1 MQPYQILYYV
11 DDMQRSQQFY
21 ATILE
26 QDGAQ
31 LSPVFHAFSLIGG
44 WTLALLRRDGV
55 ETEVTPAGGTEL
67 IFSRPD
73 REAVNTTATTWRE
86 RGVRIALD
94 PVESRFGYSF
104 VALDPDGNRLRI
116 GYFPKG

>member
-11 DDMQRSQQFY
+11 DDMQKSQQFY

-26 QDGAQ
+26 QEGAQ
-31 LSPVFHAFSLIGG
+31 LSPVFHAFSLDGG

-55 ETEVTPAGGTEL
+55 EPEATPAGGSEL
-67 IFSRPD
+67 IFSHPD
-73 REAVNTTATTWRE
+73 RETVDATAAAWRK
-86 RGVRIALD
+86 RGVRIVLD

-104 VALDPDGNRLRI
+104 VALDPDGNRLRV
-116 GYFPKG
+116 GYFPQG